1 MEIEKK
7 KELLFS
13 VTKNDLEWEY
23 FRGSGKGGHKKNK
36 TSSAVRCNHKL
47 SGAVGRAEDSR
58 SQSGNRK
65 LAFRRMAESKEFQK
79 WVQIESARVLGWL
92 DEIEK
97 KVDRE
102 IKTNVLTE
110 VKDDQ
115 GRLEKISEIYL
126 KTEND

>member
-23 FRGSGKGGHKKNK
+23 FRGSGKGGQKRNK
-36 TSSAVRCNHKL
+36 TSNAVRCTHRP

-58 SQSGNRK
+58 SQLGNKK

-79 WVQIESARVLGWL
+79 WVQIECARVLGWI
-92 DEIEK
+92 DELEK
-97 KVDRE
+97 KIDKE
-102 IKTNVLTE
+102 IKTNIKTE
-110 VKDDQ
+110 IKDED
-115 GRLEKISEIYL
+115 GKWKKVSIEEL
-126 KTEND
+126 KTEED